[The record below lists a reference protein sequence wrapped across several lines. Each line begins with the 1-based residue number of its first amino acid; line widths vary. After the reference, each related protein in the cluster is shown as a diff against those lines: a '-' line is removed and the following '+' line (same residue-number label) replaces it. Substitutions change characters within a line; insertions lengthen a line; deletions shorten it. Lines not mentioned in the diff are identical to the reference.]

1 MNTLLITIAIVI
13 WVAVLAILWA
23 FLLDAIEQTANYWYE
38 NAPKIIWLI
47 AFTGTLVLPFVYFAE
62 KRII

>member
-1 MNTLLITIAIVI
+1 MGRSISNSLGVPAS
-13 WVAVLAILWA
+13 
-23 FLLDAIEQTANYWYE
+23 AIEQTANYWYE